1 MSQPF
6 AVWDFLCCGQ
16 TRTEPA
22 AQLDQQTC
30 SELRFWRA
38 LFYFSELA
46 RRSPLPSACD
56 LLRNVF
62 CTHHPI
68 PHPHPPHP
76 PPPSFP
82 TLQLLKVVPRWLYI
96 ISPSAPLLAAL
107 KLKQCRALK
116 GDSPWLHN
124 ADDMLFNVSRMPV
137 STLGFYAS
145 RGK

>member
-16 TRTEPA
+16 TRTETA

-38 LFYFSELA
+38 LFYFSELT
-46 RRSPLPSACD
+46 RMPPLPSACD

-62 CTHHPI
+62 CTH
-68 PHPHPPHP
+68 
-76 PPPSFP
+76 PSFLP
-82 TLQLLKVVPRWLYI
+82 AFPPASSASKSSPEAVVHHQ
-96 ISPSAPLLAAL
+96 SPSAPLLAAL

-116 GDSPWLHN
+116 GDSSWLHN
-124 ADDMLFNVSRMPV
+124 ADDMLFNVSRMPGSSV
-137 STLGFYAS
+137 SFYGS